1 MLEFSCRHEY
11 PSGFSLDLSFTASEP
26 VVALFGPSGSGKT
39 SILEMIAG
47 LREPDSGTIR
57 LDGETMFDTS
67 SGLRTPIHRR
77 RIGMVFQDH
86 LLFPHRTVRENLN
99 YGRLWRPSHSA
110 IADFE
115 RAVSVLELEPILSRY
130 PDSISG
136 GERQRV
142 ALGRA
147 LLSRPRVLLMDEPLA
162 AIDEALKIRILDY
175 LERIVHEW
183 KVPAL
188 FVSHSQTEVRRF
200 AQRVVAIEN
209 GRVIAEGTP
218 EDALASP
225 GALRLKDAS
234 GPVNLLRLD
243 ALHEVDGHWTAT
255 VGDQRIHLPGTPPP
269 GAETVYVHFL
279 PETVLL
285 SPTDVANISARNHL
299 TGTVRQII
307 SQGSAVFVAVDVG
320 QIIWS
325 EVTPGAIE
333 ELGIRQGAKVTCL
346 VKSHSLHMLG

>member
-1 MLEFSCRHEY
+1 MLEFSCKHEY
-11 PSGFSLDLSFTASEP
+11 RSGFFLDLTFTASEP

-39 SILEMIAG
+39 TVLEMIAG
-47 LREPDSGTIR
+47 LREPDSGSIR
-57 LDGETMFDTS
+57 LDGETVLDTS
-67 SGLRTPIHRR
+67 GGLRTPIHRR

-86 LLFPHRTVRENLN
+86 LLFPHMTVRENLN
-99 YGRLWRPSHSA
+99 YGRLWRSNSSA
-110 IADFE
+110 VADFE
-115 RAVSVLELEPILSRY
+115 RAVSVLELEPLLPRY

-162 AIDEALKIRILDY
+162 AIDEALKVRILDY
-175 LERIVHEW
+175 LERIVRVW
-183 KVPAL
+183 ALPAL

-209 GRVIAEGTP
+209 GRIIAEGAP
-218 EDALASP
+218 EEALASP
-225 GALRLKDAS
+225 GALRLTDAS
-234 GPVNLLRLD
+234 GPVNLLRLEGMR
-243 ALHEVDGHWTAT
+243 EVEGRWTAT
-255 VGDQRIHLPGTPPP
+255 VGDQRIHLPGEPPP
-269 GAETVYVHFL
+269 GAETVYIHFL
-279 PETVLL
+279 PETVIL

-320 QIIWS
+320 QIVWS

-333 ELGIRQGAKVTCL
+333 ELGIRQGARVTCL
-346 VKSHSLHMLG
+346 IKSHSLHMLG